1 MFVDASALVAIV
13 ARESKYE
20 RIAVTL
26 SDARIVLVSPISLY
40 ESTTSLMRI
49 GRSSLEVVTELVERF
64 LEESRAETVAVDAHI
79 GGLALEAFARYGR
92 GRHKAKLN
100 FGDCFA
106 YACAK
111 AHRVPLLFKG
121 NDFVHTDIEIA

>member
-1 MFVDASALVAIV
+1 MFVDASATLAILLAEPEKSLFARKLSV
-13 ARESKYE
+13 ARRK
-20 RIAVTL
+20 I
-26 SDARIVLVSPISLY
+26 VSPISLF
-40 ESTTSLMRI
+40 EVTANLMRI
-49 GRSSLEVVTELVERF
+49 RKIPLHETNDLVRGFLQRTEV
-64 LEESRAETVAVDAHI
+64 ETVAIDAEI
-79 GGLALEAFARYGR
+79 GRLALSAFDRYGR

-121 NDFVHTDIEIA
+121 NDFVHTDIEQA